1 METKEQTKRQEEL
14 VQAVL
19 DFQQGKEEAFGRLY
33 EKTKKYVFYTI
44 RKSVQDAS
52 LAEDIMQETWLEVY
66 RGLSAL
72 RNGEAVLGWIV
83 KIAHHKI
90 YHYLGGQ
97 PETLLEG
104 GAQEELFS
112 EIEQTDVSLMPEEA
126 TENREVKRLIG
137 EIIDGLPGQQRQT
150 VVAFYYNQMSIRE
163 IAETYGIPENTV
175 KSHLARGKN
184 KIREGILKL
193 EKEQGTKLYEVSLA
207 AILFLVFGEEA
218 QACEI
223 PAELTTRILQN
234 AGKPEIPGHGSA
246 KQATATARTAAGAAT
261 AKTAAAGGTG
271 LIVKIGLAAAG
282 LAAVAG
288 VSFVLV
294 RNHEINSHME
304 NAQQYVAASDYE
316 EGIAEYAGVLEI
328 DPDHEQAVAAMQD
341 AYAGWAQALLDD
353 GRYEEA
359 IEVLNSAPE
368 QVENETLDGKLAEA
382 NLLLK
387 KQELLER
394 LEALRTE
401 GKYEEALPVCDD
413 LLALDGE
420 DEQVTEKLQEFM
432 GGLFSQLMV
441 DKEYG
446 RVKELIGKYDG
457 RIGNADYSSLLAQ
470 AEAKEQIEADM
481 RAFMQQVYEL
491 MSNGG
496 DYEEIHA
503 NLVALQDTQEY
514 TAFWEQMKETGSY
527 LYFPQEQAADSGMGA
542 GAYISEINGK
552 SYYYCGS
559 FKDGVPDGNGYGF
572 MYGDDDDP
580 SDLVYD
586 GEWKQG
592 KPNGAGTL
600 WVHIENGNNIYND
613 FYEGNWTDGLCDGE
627 IYIHSLRKEIEY
639 EDHFNAKNGFIAEDR
654 TEDYFKEAIWSDL
667 EFPEGTVVYAF
678 DVHWLDENRYSAAY
692 WFWKKDAPLGFSP
705 FIPTE

>member
-1 METKEQTKRQEEL
+1 METKEQNKRQEEL

-44 RKSVQDAS
+44 RKSVQDDS

-72 RNGEAVLGWIV
+72 KNGDAVLGWIM

-90 YHYLGGQ
+90 YHYLGRQ
-97 PETLLEG
+97 PEPLLES

-112 EIEQTDVSLMPEEA
+112 EIEQTDASLMPEEVA
-126 TENREVKRLIG
+126 ENREVKRLIG

-193 EKEQGTKLYEVSLA
+193 EKEQGTKLYGVSLP

-223 PAELTTRILQN
+223 PAELTAHIMQN
-234 AGKPEIPGHGSA
+234 AGKQKIPGQGSA
-246 KQATATARTAAGAAT
+246 KQAAATARTAAGTAT
-261 AKTAAAGGTG
+261 AKTAVAGTG
-271 LIVKIGLAAAG
+271 LLVKIGLAAAG

-288 VSFVLV
+288 ISFVLV
-294 RNHEINSHME
+294 RNHEIHSHIE
-304 NAQQYVAASDYE
+304 NGQQDIAAANYE
-316 EGIAEYAGVLEI
+316 EGIAEYASVLEI
-328 DPDHEQAVAAMQD
+328 DPDHEQAVTAMQD
-341 AYAGWAQALLDD
+341 AYVGWAQTLLDD
-353 GRYEEA
+353 GQYEKA
-359 IEVLNSAPE
+359 VEVLNSAPG
-368 QVENETLDGKLAEA
+368 QVKNETLDGKLAEA

-457 RIGNADYSSLLAQ
+457 RMGNADYSSLLAQ
-470 AEAKEQIEADM
+470 AEEKEQIEAEM

-627 IYIHSLRKEIEY
+627 IYIHSLRKGIER
-639 EDHFNAKNGFIAEDR
+639 EDHFNVEKGMIVEDR
-654 TEDYFKEAIWSDL
+654 TADYFKEAIWSEL
-667 EFPEGTVVYAF
+667 EIPEDHIIYAY
-678 DVHWLDENRYSAAY
+678 DVHWLDENSYSSTY
-692 WFWKKDAPLGFSP
+692 WYWEKDTPLGFSP
-705 FIPTE
+705 FIPAE